1 MEYYNK
7 VIESVQV
14 RFLKGANYK
23 IEKPVSIANY
33 VENENALVLLH
44 HGILKLGEDHELINE
59 GEVLFLP
66 KDRKTLL
73 SFGHSKHQDISM
85 EQFSENKR
93 KYLQSISI
101 KEVKT
106 CDEDCI
112 SILHFESKV
121 FDLVNFF
128 NSLDI
133 PPFIIRFNDRIANLL
148 EDILKESESVTIG
161 KERSLKALTEV
172 LVIELLRHILKN
184 RLFTEELSTNSTYF
198 KDPRLIDLFNFIKTN
213 ISGDL
218 SNKILAKIANVSE
231 DYVGQYFKMLTGIN
245 PQDYIEYQRME
256 AAVELLRTTK
266 KSIRDIGKE
275 VGYKDTA
282 YFCRRFKMM
291 FGVPAGKMRRRESL
305 INI

>member
-23 IEKPVSIANY
+23 VEKPVSIENY

-44 HGILKLGEDHELINE
+44 HGILKLGEDHELVNE
-59 GEVLFLP
+59 GEVLFMP
-66 KDRKTLL
+66 KDRKTHLT
-73 SFGHSKHQDISM
+73 FGQVSKLQNITW
-85 EQFSENKR
+85 EQFSENRR
-93 KYLQSISI
+93 KYIQNISN
-101 KEVKT
+101 KEIKT
-106 CDEDCI
+106 CEGDCI

-121 FDLVNFF
+121 FDLVNLF

-133 PPFIIRFNDRIANLL
+133 PPFIIRFNDRIATII
-148 EDILKESESVTIG
+148 EDILKESESSIIG
-161 KERSLKALTEV
+161 KERSLKAMTEV

-198 KDPRLIDLFNFIKTN
+198 KDPRLIDIFNFIKTN
-213 ISGDL
+213 IGGDL

-245 PQDYIEYQRME
+245 PQDYIEYQLME
-256 AAVELLRTTK
+256 AAV
-266 KSIRDIGKE
+266 
-275 VGYKDTA
+275 
-282 YFCRRFKMM
+282 
-291 FGVPAGKMRRRESL
+291 
-305 INI
+305 

>member
-1 MEYYNK
+1 
-7 VIESVQV
+7 
-14 RFLKGANYK
+14 LKGTNYK
-23 IEKPVSIANY
+23 IEKPVSISSY
-33 VENENALVLLH
+33 VENENALILLH
-44 HGILKLGEDHELINE
+44 HGILKLGEEQELINE

-66 KDRKTLL
+66 KDKTAQLT
-73 SFGHSKHQDISM
+73 FGPSNKRQDVNW

-93 KYLQSISI
+93 KYIQTISY
-101 KEVKT
+101 KEIKT
-106 CDEDCI
+106 CEEDCI

-121 FDLVNFF
+121 FDIINFF

-133 PPFIIRFNDRIANLL
+133 PPFIIRFNDRIANLI
-148 EDILKESESVTIG
+148 EDILKESESAGIG

-198 KDPRLIDLFNFIKTN
+198 KDLRLIDLFNFIKTN

-291 FGVPAGKMRRRESL
+291 FGVPAAKMRRRESL